1 MVRKL
6 NHRFKN
12 FLTVNMAFVSA
23 VMVGGRGG
31 YDVKMLFLAHFKPET
46 RFSGELIPLPV
57 PEAIVSY

>member
-1 MVRKL
+1 M
-6 NHRFKN
+6 
-12 FLTVNMAFVSA
+12 TVNMAFVSA